1 MRVLISNAS
10 SEPIYNQISNQIKS
24 QIIKGDLQE
33 GELLPSIR
41 GLAKDLQISVI
52 TTKRA
57 YDELEKDGFVYT
69 VPGKGTYIAMQNRE
83 LLKERKLEIIKDQ
96 LNVLIDECRQMD
108 ISYKEINNIVKE
120 LFEED

>member
-108 ISYKEINNIVKE
+108 ISYKEIDNIVRK